1 MPGAYLIR
9 NFAFDDANY
18 LRIMSQIQIKSVCVQ
33 CQKHYIAKKRH
44 SRFCSNV
51 CRAKHSRDGRLSK
64 LKIQSKVIKT
74 QSKIIESILPISKS
88 HEAVSE
94 VKQNGYQRNYDQI
107 QDIIRK
113 VNLMTKEAQEAAI
126 AAGQYKERWSGYIKD
141 SREYQ
146 RLLRLMGQLMD

>member
-1 MPGAYLIR
+1 LDNAYLIR
-9 NFAFDDANY
+9 IIAFVGAYY
-18 LRIMSQIQIKSVCVQ
+18 LRIMSQLQVETVCIQCK
-33 CQKHYIAKKRH
+33 KHFLSKKKG
-44 SRFCSNV
+44 SKFCSNV
-51 CRAKHSRDGRLSK
+51 CRAQYSRDGRLSK
-64 LKIQSKVIKT
+64 LKSQSKVIKT

-126 AAGQYKERWSGYIKD
+126 AAGQFKERWSGYVKD